1 MERTSRG
8 PLMAGLAVCLALGA
22 MHGQPARADDTGKK
36 DDTMYGVGVRLRY
49 IHIPRQALELFVERS
64 GGSASHPGFGIE
76 LIREKG
82 DMAFTLGVE
91 LDTIAPRDGVFI
103 EKGSRIPDDPVDY
116 IEFQDFSWVAV
127 DVSFIGQQPIIGDV
141 LALRYGA
148 GLGIGFIRGEIL
160 RTDYICTSE
169 DVSSCAEDPNAQMVR
184 EPEPDVPPVFPL
196 INVILGLQV
205 RPFDNVAINIEG
217 GLRTVPFIGTTA
229 AVLF

>member
-8 PLMAGLAVCLALGA
+8 PIVASLAVCLALGV
-22 MHGQPARADDTGKK
+22 MHGETARAEESVGK

-82 DMAFTLGVE
+82 DMAFTIGVE
-91 LDTIAPRDGVFI
+91 YDTIAPRDGVFI
-103 EKGSRIPDDPVDY
+103 EKGTRIPDDPVDY
-116 IEFQDFSWVAV
+116 VEFQDFSWLAV

-148 GLGIGFIRGEIL
+148 GLGLGYIMGDIL
-160 RTDYICTSE
+160 RTDYVCTSD
-169 DVSSCAEDPNAQMVR
+169 DVESCMPDGNAQAVR
-184 EPEPDVPPVFPL
+184 ETDVPPVFPL
-196 INVILGLQV
+196 INVILGVQV

-217 GLRTVPFIGTTA
+217 GLRTVPFVGTTA